1 MTAVGVLGPLLANV
15 MSFRGDL
22 AEAIAHARR
31 ALDLAEAAGDRQMEL
46 LAHVQLTLCHSYS
59 GDAVAAVAH
68 EDSVAACAAEM
79 CSSTAHTRRP
89 YVGGERRAE
98 RGDSDAA
105 RHLHAAQRTR
115 RPRERHSRSVGSA
128 ERAARAGSGGAG
140 ARSARGQAVEAEEVV
155 GDVEHVDAGEP
166 GTCGVAMSSPGA
178 VNVSAT
184 RSSIT
189 ITVPCPPARA
199 SRRGPR
205 RGRGGGYRDPARAGP
220 GSGAWRAGAGV
231 GDRRGLPGAAPVRT
245 RCRRPGVGM
254 TIVSPLADA
263 GCRARGSGLEIA
275 LLVLG
280 SVLLTR
286 LATPGPRAGD
296 RSHRR
301 EGRPHRPA
309 RPVRGGQA
317 PPCADPGGHLGGAG
331 LLRRRRAGPAAP
343 RYPVERSHRPGHDPF
358 EYQQPRGREQPP
370 ESGVR
375 GGLAGGVASDEA

>member
-59 GDAVAAVAH
+59 GVAVAAVAH

-79 CSSTAHTRRP
+79 CSSTAHTWRP

-98 RGDSDAA
+98 RGDPDAA

-115 RPRERHSRSVGSA
+115 RPRERHSRSVGSP

-166 GTCGVAMSSPGA
+166 GTRGVAMSSPGA

-189 ITVPCPPARA
+189 ITVPCSPASARIA
-199 SRRGPR
+199 ARTATGSGRWVPRPCPR
-205 RGRGGGYRDPARAGP
+205 RPWVGSLPSRCWCGG
-220 GSGAWRAGAGV
+220 S
-231 GDRRGLPGAAPVRT
+231 T
-245 RCRRPGVGM
+245 RSTG
-254 TIVSPLADA
+254 
-263 GCRARGSGLEIA
+263 
-275 LLVLG
+275 
-280 SVLLTR
+280 
-286 LATPGPRAGD
+286 
-296 RSHRR
+296 
-301 EGRPHRPA
+301 
-309 RPVRGGQA
+309 
-317 PPCADPGGHLGGAG
+317 
-331 LLRRRRAGPAAP
+331 RRAGPYAVPPSRGRDDHRLAA
-343 RYPVERSHRPGHDPF
+343 RGRGLLGTRQRPGDRTAR
-358 EYQQPRGREQPP
+358 PR
-370 ESGVR
+370 V
-375 GGLAGGVASDEA
+375 GVAHAARDAASR